1 MATTANAT
9 DGYRLQYRI
18 RNHDLKDP
26 ARPVEVQATPDEVRQ
41 LATRG
46 YLVKERLLSE
56 EQTAQLRC
64 ALDGVAAAEL
74 GASINISRSSRFG
87 GLFLRHLMDKD
98 QAFLVMLKFAP
109 VLSVMRAVLGPQV
122 QVRGFSARI
131 SYPDEPNQETHWHF
145 HQRLVPDPLP
155 PFFSRPQTM
164 EALIYL
170 DGANDANG
178 PLCVVP
184 GSHDR
189 IEEDLPA
196 ELYGELPGQVT
207 VRVPPGSCIF
217 VHGSLWH
224 RAMPNTPTGSL
235 RRLLIL
241 GYGPSWMKPSIY
253 GKKPEQGLTAKLL
266 ADDPDEETKEL
277 LGVSGWM

>member
-1 MATTANAT
+1 MASTTDAVS
-9 DGYRLQYRI
+9 GYTVEYRI
-18 RNHDLKDP
+18 RNHDLPDP
-26 ARPVEVQATPDEVRQ
+26 RRPVEVHAPPDDIRQ
-41 LATRG
+41 LAAQG
-46 YLVKERLLSE
+46 YLVKERLLTE

-64 ALDGVAAAEL
+64 ALDGVAASEL
-74 GASINISRSSRFG
+74 GASVDISRSSRFG

-98 QAFLVMLKFAP
+98 QAFLDMLKYAP
-109 VLSVMRAVLGPQV
+109 LLSVMRAVLGPQV

-170 DGANDANG
+170 DGATDANG

-184 GSHDR
+184 GSHQR

-196 ELYGELPGQVT
+196 ELYSELPGQVT
-207 VRVPPGSCIF
+207 VRVPTGSCIF

-224 RAMPNTPTGSL
+224 RAMPNTPVGSL
-235 RRLLIL
+235 RR
-241 GYGPSWMKPSIY
+241 
-253 GKKPEQGLTAKLL
+253 
-266 ADDPDEETKEL
+266 
-277 LGVSGWM
+277 

>member
-9 DGYRLQYRI
+9 AGYGLEYRI

-26 ARPVEVQATPDEVRQ
+26 RRPLEVQATPEEVRQ
-41 LATRG
+41 LATQG
-46 YLVKERLLSE
+46 YLVKERLLGE
-56 EQTAQLRC
+56 EQTQQLRG
-64 ALDGVAAAEL
+64 ALDTVAAAEL
-74 GASINISRSSRFG
+74 GSAVYISRSPRFG

-98 QAFLVMLKFAP
+98 QTFLDMLKFAP

-122 QVRGFSARI
+122 QVRGFSARL

-170 DGANDANG
+170 DGATDANG

-184 GSHDR
+184 GSHQR

-196 ELYGELPGQVT
+196 ELYDDLPEQVT

-224 RAMPNTPTGSL
+224 RAKPNTPAGSL

-253 GKKPEQGLTAKLL
+253 GQKPEHGLTAKLL
-266 ADDPDEETKEL
+266 AGNPDEETKEL